1 MARKKR
7 QSSTNKLMTKNRD
20 LFSTNIDRVS
30 IGSFSEDAYLNYSMY
45 VILDRALPSLL
56 DGLKPVQRRIIY
68 AMSEL
73 GLKHSTKYKKSARTV
88 GDVLGKFHP
97 HGDTACYE
105 AMVIMAQSFAYNM
118 PLVDGQGN
126 WGTQDDPKSF
136 AAMRYTESKLTKYS
150 ELLLND
156 LKNGTTDWIANF
168 DGTLNEPKFL
178 PSQIP
183 NILINGSSGIAVGM
197 STDIPPH
204 NLGEVILATQ
214 YVINNPKCT
223 VNELMDY
230 IPAPDYP
237 TAGHL
242 IKNESDI
249 DSIYQEGTGNIK
261 LRAEYN
267 FNGKY
272 IEISSLPYQASTT
285 KIIEQI
291 QSQIIDKKISFISSI
306 EDQSDEKSPVK
317 IMIKIKGNSHNQAD
331 VMNHL
336 YFTTDLERNY
346 RVNLNMISADG
357 KPKVMNLKEILS
369 EWVTF
374 RIQTYKRK
382 LNHENSEI
390 LDRLHILEGF
400 LIVYKHLDKII
411 EILRNDDNPKPKI
424 IKIANFSEKQYE
436 SIINMR
442 LRNIAKLEEVKIKDE
457 YDQLKLRN
465 KEINSILK
473 SKSKLNKLI
482 IDELDSLSDEYA
494 YDRKTNILEDAISSK
509 QIIKE
514 VKVSAEPMSLIL
526 SINGW
531 IKSNKGETESI
542 DKLSFKSGDYYH
554 SHININNDQEVS
566 FFDQNGFLY
575 SMLVNDVPSGR
586 GYGESLKKYFNIA
599 DGIQVTGMINSSED
613 KHTMLVTESGYGF
626 LCLNKDLSSSNRNG
640 KSIVK
645 NKSSNIIKPISVDI
659 KSYIYYVLITDNHYM
674 IVAKLDDVPI
684 LSKGKGVKL
693 INIPKSEKQENI
705 IFSGVIKKGQRLEIS
720 AENKRSKFIEFKDL
734 QPYIMSRT
742 RRGKKIEQKFI
753 HKNAKLNYNIG

>member
-118 PLVDGQGN
+118 PLIDGQGN

-150 ELLLND
+150 ELLLKD
-156 LKNGTTDWIANF
+156 LKNGTADWIANF

-204 NLGEVILATQ
+204 NLGEVVLATQ

-223 VNELMDY
+223 VNELMDF

-237 TAGHL
+237 TAGQL

-249 DSIYQEGTGNIK
+249 DAIYQEGTGNIK

-267 FNGKY
+267 TNGKY
-272 IEISSLPYQASTT
+272 IEINSLPYQASTT

-317 IMIKIKGNSHNQAD
+317 IIIKTKGNSHNQAD

-357 KPKVMNLKEILS
+357 KPKVMNLKEVLS
-369 EWVTF
+369 EWVIF

-382 LNHENSEI
+382 LNHENTQI

-411 EILRNDDNPKPKI
+411 EILRNEDNPKPKI
-424 IKIANFSEKQYE
+424 IKIAKFSEKQYE

-482 IDELDSLSDEYA
+482 IDELDNLSDEYA

>member
-1 MARKKR
+1 
-7 QSSTNKLMTKNRD
+7 MTKNRD

-73 GLKHSTKYKKSARTV
+73 GLKHTTKYKKSARTV

-118 PLVDGQGN
+118 PLIDGQGN

-150 ELLLND
+150 ELLLKD
-156 LKNGTTDWIANF
+156 LKNGTSDWIANF

-178 PSQIP
+178 PSLIP

-204 NLGEVILATQ
+204 NLGEVILAVQ
-214 YVINNPKCT
+214 HVINNPKCT
-223 VNELMDY
+223 VSELMEF

-237 TAGHL
+237 TGGHL

-249 DSIYQEGTGNIK
+249 DAIYQEGTGNIK
-261 LRAEYN
+261 LRAEYS

-272 IEISSLPYQASTT
+272 IEINSLPYQASTT

-291 QSQIIDKKISFISSI
+291 QSQIIDKKITFINSI
-306 EDQSDEKSPVK
+306 EDQSDEKNPVK
-317 IMIKIKGNSHNQAD
+317 INIKIKGNSHNQVD

-357 KPKVMNLKEILS
+357 KPKVMNLKDVLS
-369 EWVTF
+369 EWVAF
-374 RIQTYKRK
+374 RIQTSKRK
-382 LNHENSEI
+382 LNFENEQI

-400 LIVYKHLDKII
+400 LIVYKYLDKII
-411 EILRNDDNPKPKI
+411 EILRNEDNPKPKI
-424 IKIANFSEKQYE
+424 IKIAKFTEKQYE
-436 SIINMR
+436 SIVNMK
-442 LRNIAKLEEVKIKDE
+442 LRNIAKLEEDKIKVE
-457 YDQLKLRN
+457 YEQLKLRN

-482 IDELDSLSDEYA
+482 ITELDILSEEYA
-494 YDRKTNILEDAISSK
+494 YDRKTNILEDTSSSK
-509 QIIKE
+509 QIVKE
-514 VKVSAEPMSLIL
+514 IKVSTDPMSLIL
-526 SINGW
+526 SVNGW
-531 IKSNKGETESI
+531 IKSNKGEMESLE
-542 DKLSFKSGDYYH
+542 KLTFKSGDHFH
-554 SHININNDQEVS
+554 SYININNDQEVS
-566 FFDQNGFLY
+566 FFDQKGFLY

-599 DGIQVTGMINSSED
+599 DGIQVAGMINSSED
-613 KHTMLVTESGYGF
+613 IHTMLVTESGYGF

-645 NKSSNIIKPISVDI
+645 NKSSNIIKPISVNT
-659 KSYIYYVLITDNHYM
+659 KSYDYYILITNNQYM
-674 IVAKLDDVPI
+674 IVAKLDDAPI

-693 INIPKSEKQENI
+693 INIPKSEKQEKI
-705 IFSGVIKKGQRLEIS
+705 IFSGVIKKDQRLEIS
-720 AENKRSKFIEFKDL
+720 AENKRSKYIEFKDL
-734 QPYIMSRT
+734 EPYIMVRT

>member
-1 MARKKR
+1 
-7 QSSTNKLMTKNRD
+7 MTKNRD

-118 PLVDGQGN
+118 PLIDGQGN

-150 ELLLND
+150 ELLLKD
-156 LKNGTTDWIANF
+156 LKNGTADWIANF

-204 NLGEVILATQ
+204 NLGEVVLATQ

-223 VNELMDY
+223 VNELMDF

-242 IKNESDI
+242 IKNESEI
-249 DSIYQEGTGNIK
+249 DAIYQEGTGNIK

-267 FNGKY
+267 TNGKY
-272 IEISSLPYQASTT
+272 IEINSLPYQASTT

-317 IMIKIKGNSHNQAD
+317 IIIKTKGNSHNQAD

-357 KPKVMNLKEILS
+357 KPKVMNLKEVLS
-369 EWVTF
+369 EWVIF

-382 LNHENSEI
+382 LNHENTQI

-411 EILRNDDNPKPKI
+411 EILRNEDNPKPKI
-424 IKIANFSEKQYE
+424 IKIAKFSEKQYE

-674 IVAKLDDVPI
+674 IVAKLDDVPL

>member
-1 MARKKR
+1 
-7 QSSTNKLMTKNRD
+7 MTKNRD

-118 PLVDGQGN
+118 PLIDGQGN

-150 ELLLND
+150 ELLLKD
-156 LKNGTTDWIANF
+156 LKNGTADWIANF

-204 NLGEVILATQ
+204 NLGEVVLATQ

-223 VNELMDY
+223 VNELMDF

-249 DSIYQEGTGNIK
+249 DAIYQEGTGNIK

-267 FNGKY
+267 TNGKY
-272 IEISSLPYQASTT
+272 IEINSLPYQASTT

-317 IMIKIKGNSHNQAD
+317 IIIKTKGNSHNQAD

-357 KPKVMNLKEILS
+357 KPKVMNLKEVLS
-369 EWVTF
+369 EWVIF

-382 LNHENSEI
+382 LNHENTQI

-411 EILRNDDNPKPKI
+411 EILRNEDNPKPKI
-424 IKIANFSEKQYE
+424 IKIAKFSEKQYE

-482 IDELDSLSDEYA
+482 IDELDNLSDEYA

-674 IVAKLDDVPI
+674 IVAKLDDVPL

>member
-1 MARKKR
+1 
-7 QSSTNKLMTKNRD
+7 MTKNRD

-118 PLVDGQGN
+118 PLIDGQGN

-150 ELLLND
+150 ELLLKD
-156 LKNGTTDWIANF
+156 LKNGTADWIANF

-223 VNELMDY
+223 VNELMDF

-249 DSIYQEGTGNIK
+249 DAIYQEGTGNIK

-272 IEISSLPYQASTT
+272 IEINSLPYQASTT

-357 KPKVMNLKEILS
+357 KPKVMNLKEVLF

-382 LNHENSEI
+382 LDHENTQI

-411 EILRNDDNPKPKI
+411 QILRNEDNPKPKI
-424 IKIANFSEKQYE
+424 IKIAKFSEKQYE

-465 KEINSILK
+465 KEINLILK

-482 IDELDSLSDEYA
+482 IDELDNLSDEYA

-526 SINGW
+526 SINGL
-531 IKSNKGETESI
+531 IKSNKGETESV
-542 DKLSFKSGDYYH
+542 DKLAFKSGDYYLT
-554 SHININNDQEVS
+554 HININNDQEVS

-645 NKSSNIIKPISVDI
+645 NKSSNIIKPITVDI
-659 KSYIYYVLITDNHYM
+659 KSYIYYVLITNNNYM

-684 LSKGKGVKL
+684 LSKGK
-693 INIPKSEKQENI
+693 
-705 IFSGVIKKGQRLEIS
+705 
-720 AENKRSKFIEFKDL
+720 
-734 QPYIMSRT
+734 
-742 RRGKKIEQKFI
+742 
-753 HKNAKLNYNIG
+753 

>member
-1 MARKKR
+1 
-7 QSSTNKLMTKNRD
+7 MTKNRD

-73 GLKHSTKYKKSARTV
+73 GLKYSTKYKKSARTV

-118 PLVDGQGN
+118 PLIDGQGN

-150 ELLLND
+150 ELLLKD
-156 LKNGTTDWIANF
+156 LKSGTADWIANF

-223 VNELMDY
+223 VNELMDF

-249 DSIYQEGTGNIK
+249 DAIYQEGTGNIK

-272 IEISSLPYQASTT
+272 IEINSLPYQASTT

-357 KPKVMNLKEILS
+357 KPKVMNLKEVLS

-382 LNHENSEI
+382 LNHENIQI

-411 EILRNDDNPKPKI
+411 EILRNEDNPKPKI
-424 IKIANFSEKQYE
+424 IKIAKFSEKQYE

-482 IDELDSLSDEYA
+482 IDELDNLSDEYA

-542 DKLSFKSGDYYH
+542 DKLAFKSGDHYH

-599 DGIQVTGMINSSED
+599 DGIQ
-613 KHTMLVTESGYGF
+613 
-626 LCLNKDLSSSNRNG
+626 
-640 KSIVK
+640 
-645 NKSSNIIKPISVDI
+645 
-659 KSYIYYVLITDNHYM
+659 SYRHD
-674 IVAKLDDVPI
+674 
-684 LSKGKGVKL
+684 
-693 INIPKSEKQENI
+693 
-705 IFSGVIKKGQRLEIS
+705 
-720 AENKRSKFIEFKDL
+720 
-734 QPYIMSRT
+734 
-742 RRGKKIEQKFI
+742 
-753 HKNAKLNYNIG
+753 